1 MFELHHKPHTLS
13 LSPITPT
20 VALRVGTAVSRPRQ
34 DWRQSALRASRRPQ
48 WLQFH
53 LQHALSAAVL
63 TLIAARPVKWHTCFV
78 KSSSS
83 RCLSVGSTPST
94 RTPATSDVRQAKTVC
109 RSSFFAA
116 SASGMFDFFKAA
128 VALRRHAAT
137 HTISSS
143 RRQFQQA
150 AGGAPALHWHL
161 RYWTGKCATGSLPP
175 TSTLAGTGDRC
186 AAGNVT
192 GSASGQ

>member
-1 MFELHHKPHTLS
+1 MLSNTSGWPCRRLHSRLRRLHCLFELHHKPHTLS

-34 DWRQSALRASRRPQ
+34 DLRQSALRASRRPQ

-63 TLIAARPVKWHTCFV
+63 TLITARPVEWHTCFV

-94 RTPATSDVRQAKTVC
+94 RTPATSDVRQ
-109 RSSFFAA
+109 
-116 SASGMFDFFKAA
+116 
-128 VALRRHAAT
+128 
-137 HTISSS
+137 
-143 RRQFQQA
+143 QQ
-150 AGGAPALHWHL
+150 GP
-161 RYWTGKCATGSLPP
+161 
-175 TSTLAGTGDRC
+175 C
-186 AAGNVT
+186 AALPVCCLRLGYVRLLQ
-192 GSASGQ
+192 GSSCIAAPRRDAYD